1 MTTGKK
7 IRARRKQL
15 GMSVDDL
22 AAKLGKNRATIYRY
36 ENDMIEMPASLL
48 KPLAEILDTTPGE
61 LMDWGDI
68 MVSEIEHQEKM
79 CELLPQIRNAAGRGQ
94 ETHAGRT
101 AEIPSIQGPCSRRQ
115 TGKRLPLPASDAL
128 PDKPERAGFQDAH
141 GTDPRRIGLVVGC
154 KVSRASDILRGIFRC
169 PSPKAVRYF
178 GHAPIPVRIK
188 KGMFHGINQ
197 NKNHKRRSNLL

>member
-1 MTTGKK
+1 MTTGEK

-36 ENDMIEMPASLL
+36 ENDMIEMPATLL

-79 CELLPQIRNAAGRGQ
+79 CELLPQIRDGLSIEGERQKYILFKAPSTGGKLEADFSSLLLTLYQLNQSGQ
-94 ETHAGRT
+94 ASKMRTVRVLGELVLSLDARSQEHLISYAEFLDARHQKQYGTSVTHPYQY
-101 AEIPSIQGPCSRRQ
+101 E
-115 TGKRLPLPASDAL
+115 
-128 PDKPERAGFQDAH
+128 
-141 GTDPRRIGLVVGC
+141 
-154 KVSRASDILRGIFRC
+154 
-169 PSPKAVRYF
+169 
-178 GHAPIPVRIK
+178 
-188 KGMFHGINQ
+188 
-197 NKNHKRRSNLL
+197 

>member
-79 CELLPQIRNAAGRGQ
+79 CELLPQIRDGLSIEGERQKYLLFKVPAVGGRL
-94 ETHAGRT
+94 E
-101 AEIPSIQGPCSRRQ
+101 
-115 TGKRLPLPASDAL
+115 SD
-128 PDKPERAGFQDAH
+128 
-141 GTDPRRIGLVVGC
+141 
-154 KVSRASDILRGIFRC
+154 
-169 PSPKAVRYF
+169 
-178 GHAPIPVRIK
+178 
-188 KGMFHGINQ
+188 FHSLLLTLYQINQ
-197 NKNHKRRSNLL
+197 SGQASKMRTVRVLGELVSSLDARSQGHLISYAEFLDARHQKQYGTSVTHPYQYE

>member
-1 MTTGKK
+1 MRYLLYSNYKHKTRRINDDDRKK

-79 CELLPQIRNAAGRGQ
+79 CELLPQIRDGLSIEGERQKYLLFKVPAVGGRLEIDFHSLLLTLYQINQSGQ
-94 ETHAGRT
+94 ASKMRT
-101 AEIPSIQGPCSRRQ
+101 
-115 TGKRLPLPASDAL
+115 
-128 PDKPERAGFQDAH
+128 
-141 GTDPRRIGLVVGC
+141 
-154 KVSRASDILRGIFRC
+154 
-169 PSPKAVRYF
+169 
-178 GHAPIPVRIK
+178 VRIL
-188 KGMFHGINQ
+188 GELVSSLDA
-197 NKNHKRRSNLL
+197 RSQEHLISYAEFLDARHQKQYGTSVTHPYQYE

>member
-79 CELLPQIRNAAGRGQ
+79 CELLPQIRDGLSIEGERQKYLLFKVSEKKAFRWD
-94 ETHAGRT
+94 RT
-101 AEIPSIQGPCSRRQ
+101 NDEWVPFYQITYQYDDRSGEIKTNYGMWDKKKKNFSLNVQNMIIPS
-115 TGKRLPLPASDAL
+115 TNY
-128 PDKPERAGFQDAH
+128 EE
-141 GTDPRRIGLVVGC
+141 
-154 KVSRASDILRGIFRC
+154 IF
-169 PSPKAVRYF
+169 S
-178 GHAPIPVRIK
+178 
-188 KGMFHGINQ
+188 
-197 NKNHKRRSNLL
+197 

>member
-1 MTTGKK
+1 MIIQDTSLLVK
-7 IRARRKQL
+7 INFSFFNIKYSAAPGAVDLPARRKQL

-79 CELLPQIRNAAGRGQ
+79 CELLPQIRDGLSIEGERQKYLLFKVPAVGGRLEIDFHSLLLTLYQINQSGQ
-94 ETHAGRT
+94 ASKMRT
-101 AEIPSIQGPCSRRQ
+101 
-115 TGKRLPLPASDAL
+115 
-128 PDKPERAGFQDAH
+128 
-141 GTDPRRIGLVVGC
+141 
-154 KVSRASDILRGIFRC
+154 
-169 PSPKAVRYF
+169 
-178 GHAPIPVRIK
+178 VRIL
-188 KGMFHGINQ
+188 GELVSSLDA
-197 NKNHKRRSNLL
+197 RSQEHLISYAEFLDARHQKQYGTSVTHPYQYE